1 MEKKN
6 FNKKIL
12 ILSSNFYHDIS
23 KNLQEGVLNV
33 LKNEKIDFELKIING
48 SLEIPFF
55 LEKYKRQFLG
65 YIIIGCVIKGET
77 DHYHYICD
85 AVVNGI
91 MNLTLRSATPILFGV
106 LTCQNKKL
114 AQDRS
119 GDDKK
124 TNKGYE
130 LGIMSKNI
138 LFEEDNS
145 DYFIKT

>member
-12 ILSSNFYHDIS
+12 IISSNFYADIS

-55 LEKYKRQFLG
+55 LERYKRQFLG

-77 DHYHYICD
+77 DHYDIVKNITFSQIYKIAYENILPLSCALLTVENYSQALERSD
-85 AVVNGI
+85 TKKK
-91 MNLTLRSATPILFGV
+91 NLGGLAAK
-106 LTCQNKKL
+106 TCLNLIKKL
-114 AQDRS
+114 
-119 GDDKK
+119 
-124 TNKGYE
+124 NE
-130 LGIMSKNI
+130 
-138 LFEEDNS
+138 
-145 DYFIKT
+145 

>member
-12 ILSSNFYHDIS
+12 IISSNFYADIS

-55 LEKYKRQFLG
+55 LERYKRQFLG

-77 DHYHYICD
+77 DHYDI
-85 AVVNGI
+85 V
-91 MNLTLRSATPILFGV
+91 
-106 LTCQNKKL
+106 
-114 AQDRS
+114 
-119 GDDKK
+119 
-124 TNKGYE
+124 
-130 LGIMSKNI
+130 KNI
-138 LFEEDNS
+138 TFFQIYKIAYENILPLSCALLTVENYSQALERS
-145 DYFIKT
+145 DTKKKNLGGLAAKTCLNLIKKINE

>member
-55 LEKYKRQFLG
+55 LERYKRQFLG

-77 DHYHYICD
+77 DHYDIVKNITFFQIYKIAYENILPLSCALLTVENYSQALERSD
-85 AVVNGI
+85 TKKK
-91 MNLTLRSATPILFGV
+91 NLGGLAAK
-106 LTCQNKKL
+106 TCLNLIKKL
-114 AQDRS
+114 
-119 GDDKK
+119 
-124 TNKGYE
+124 NE
-130 LGIMSKNI
+130 
-138 LFEEDNS
+138 
-145 DYFIKT
+145 